1 MIGIA
6 LFSLFVLGPCTSTGP
21 PAPTV
26 TEEQM
31 RMINRSFDALHEE
44 VAAARMP
51 SQWPFVLF
59 IIALLIPLLAG
70 VWILIRAERS
80 VIGADETIRTLVRP
94 GLSEPVLRQYLEN
107 QARGAQRPGIAQG
120 SHGACALP
128 RPRDSRGSR
137 RRKRR
142 RRRKHAKRHGD
153 EERVFGSSPIG
164 QAEVQCP
171 THESESPMN

>member
-1 MIGIA
+1 M
-6 LFSLFVLGPCTSTGP
+6 
-21 PAPTV
+21 
-26 TEEQM
+26 
-31 RMINRSFDALHEE
+31 
-44 VAAARMP
+44 AARTP

-59 IIALLIPLLAG
+59 LTSLFVPLLAG
-70 VWILIRAERS
+70 LWILIRAERS
-80 VIGADETIRTLVRP
+80 LIGEDETIRTLVRH

-107 QARGAQRPGIAQG
+107 QARGAQRPGIVQG
-120 SHGACALP
+120 SHGARALP

-153 EERVFGSSPIG
+153 EERVFRSSPIG
-164 QAEVQCP
+164 QTEVQCP